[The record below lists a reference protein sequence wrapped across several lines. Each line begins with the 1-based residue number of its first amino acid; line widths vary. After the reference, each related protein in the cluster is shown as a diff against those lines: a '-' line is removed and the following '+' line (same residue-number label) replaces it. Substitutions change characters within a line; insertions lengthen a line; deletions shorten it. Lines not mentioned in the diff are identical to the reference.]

1 MSNRITPNASYY
13 SLADFQR
20 LHLQAI
26 DSPDVLQADLDAF
39 AYVHT
44 QALMDGRE
52 GFFVDEFDDDMAA
65 MIARHDGTVLK

>member
-1 MSNRITPNASYY
+1 MTDQVHLTGSYY

-20 LHLQAI
+20 LHLNAI
-26 DSPDVLQADLDAF
+26 ESPNVAQADLDAF

-52 GFFVDEFDDDMAA
+52 GFFADEFDADMAA
-65 MIARHDGTVLK
+65 VVARHEGSSPT